1 MSKQKI
7 LIILFLFGF
16 IAWSIFMEYRNE
28 TKWLVESIQSG
39 FEGDVVE
46 MFHTNRSFVF
56 KLLDERGDT
65 IEISKATL
73 NPKFYSTIELNMHLI
88 KPRNE
93 NYILMVNTSG
103 DTTKMYYEGI
113 SWDARD
119 NYFFPL
125 EWKSKWSESSEWD
138 L

>member
-1 MSKQKI
+1 
-7 LIILFLFGF
+7 
-16 IAWSIFMEYRNE
+16 MEYRNE

-39 FEGDVVE
+39 FKGDVVE

-56 KLLDERGDT
+56 KILDERGDT

-93 NYILMVNTSG
+93 NYIVMVNISG
-103 DTTKMYYEGI
+103 DTAKMYYEGI

-119 NYFFPL
+119 NYFFPQ
-125 EWKSKWSESSEWD
+125 EWKSKWLESSEWD
-138 L
+138 SK